1 MGLVPHALLLQRSI
15 WKLTEN
21 RLERV
26 IDSGFVP
33 VLHKDAMLDEALDC
47 TILGGDVI
55 IMAKVIDSGFV
66 PVLHKD
72 AMLDEALDCTILGGD
87 VIIHPLATQLKPE
100 YIVFLTNIHGS
111 GEGKKTILARVEKE
125 APLSGC
131 DAEEVQ
137 RLDDRPVSEL
147 GNGILMISITSSP
160 MFSWKEIPSTEKVKG
175 NENWSD
181 PFSTVTKIIEDG
193 EISPVSIKEVGERV
207 DLNRNEVRNDT
218 LAEKALFVVLPLEE
232 KGSLIQTASILKLW
246 FLMGPRGRTGSDHY
260 GPSKEGSS
268 SVYSPRLRPPLLPA
282 CILHGHPHVLFSQ
295 NPRVSSPISPCMPS
309 KIDFQKSCFRI
320 ILFLQLFILP

>member
-1 MGLVPHALLLQRSI
+1 MGRLLCWFWWPLGHIIFIWQRKTRITNSRIWRTPSWEWLFPKTFWIFSCGHDQKGTVGATYTQECMPWTVGGISTKLSLWIVNLADYLYCMNHHSFHAEIHKSFVLAYLQHLLMLNIWILWLVHQQS
-15 WKLTEN
+15 T
-21 RLERV
+21 
-26 IDSGFVP
+26 SCF
-33 VLHKDAMLDEALDC
+33 
-47 TILGGDVI
+47 TIV
-55 IMAKVIDSGFV
+55 
-66 PVLHKD
+66 
-72 AMLDEALDCTILGGD
+72 
-87 VIIHPLATQLKPE
+87 
-100 YIVFLTNIHGS
+100 
-111 GEGKKTILARVEKE
+111 
-125 APLSGC
+125 
-131 DAEEVQ
+131 
-137 RLDDRPVSEL
+137 
-147 GNGILMISITSSP
+147 
-160 MFSWKEIPSTEKVKG
+160 
-175 NENWSD
+175 
-181 PFSTVTKIIEDG
+181 
-193 EISPVSIKEVGERV
+193 SPVSIKEVGERV